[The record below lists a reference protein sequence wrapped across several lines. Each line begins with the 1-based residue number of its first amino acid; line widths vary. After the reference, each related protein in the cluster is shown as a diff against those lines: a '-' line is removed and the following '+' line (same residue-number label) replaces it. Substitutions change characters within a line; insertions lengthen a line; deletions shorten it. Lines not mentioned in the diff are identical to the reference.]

1 MQFPNRGG
9 RTKHEKF
16 CESKNHQRIAA
27 DCLPHPEGFSTGDRV
42 EVCPCHS
49 PNIFFL
55 FLFHLSLHASV
66 YFNNLNLLDDGLMV
80 ERQDL

>member
-1 MQFPNRGG
+1 MHFSNRGG
-9 RTKHEKF
+9 RSKHEKF

-27 DCLPHPEGFSTGDRV
+27 DCLPHGLSSGDRV
-42 EVCPCHS
+42 EVCPHLL
-49 PNIFFL
+49 FL

-66 YFNNLNLLDDGLMV
+66 IFILKNLNLLDDGLMV